1 MAQSSTKHSS
11 QTLGKRKIPA
21 YICIHFVKA
30 EFAQVHQ
37 WEQTHGE
44 RRGCGKG
51 KYRNT
56 NFKVNMFVCTFAWKC
71 FRFQTSW
78 NQIHLVLGPPT
89 WQEAIFNV
97 WQCHSRAVGG
107 RSEKYNYI
115 KPHTYKYILFG
126 VSVLYMKYFVI
137 VYVYINIYIYIASV
151 YYSSDPK
158 TLVSHISLLNW
169 KQSNENPL
177 WFQAPTRHHQYSF
190 QAIPPRAPQGY
201 KSIWTYLFCL
211 HLKFEVAKFWH
222 QTFAICYFY
231 QTLMFDG
238 GAKMC

>member
-1 MAQSSTKHSS
+1 MQRRVLLLFGANRCCDHFQVAPHRGLMRSCLAVVKNACSLHFAWQCMAQSSTKHSS

-44 RRGCGKG
+44 RR
-51 KYRNT
+51 
-56 NFKVNMFVCTFAWKC
+56 

-78 NQIHLVLGPPT
+78 NQIHLVLGHPT

-137 VYVYINIYIYIASV
+137 VYVYIN
-151 YYSSDPK
+151 K
-158 TLVSHISLLNW
+158 
-169 KQSNENPL
+169 
-177 WFQAPTRHHQYSF
+177 
-190 QAIPPRAPQGY
+190 
-201 KSIWTYLFCL
+201 
-211 HLKFEVAKFWH
+211 
-222 QTFAICYFY
+222 
-231 QTLMFDG
+231 
-238 GAKMC
+238 